1 MVGTGVIDDEE
12 EVEAKEVIE
21 ADASDME
28 PKRSSAG
35 EGEDSIEN
43 SEPSG
48 ESEREPD
55 IEVAY
60 SYASSS
66 SSSSSSSAG
75 EGLRRRDFLSSSLGA
90 TIKGWIDW

>member
-28 PKRSSAG
+28 PKRSSTG

-48 ESEREPD
+48 DSEREPD

-60 SYASSS
+60 SYVSS

-75 EGLRRRDFLSSSLGA
+75 EGLQRRESLSSSLGA
-90 TIKGWIDW
+90 AKGWIDW

>member
-1 MVGTGVIDDEE
+1 MDDEVE
-12 EVEAKEVIE
+12 EKVEAKEVIE

-35 EGEDSIEN
+35 EGDDSIEN

-60 SYASSS
+60 SYASSPS
-66 SSSSSSSAG
+66 SSSSSSSSTSAG
-75 EGLRRRDFLSSSLGA
+75 EGLRRRDSLSSSLGVA
-90 TIKGWIDW
+90 IKGWID

>member
-1 MVGTGVIDDEE
+1 MVGMGVIDDEE

-66 SSSSSSSAG
+66 SSSSSAG
-75 EGLRRRDFLSSSLGA
+75 EGLRRNSFSSSLGA
-90 TIKGWIDW
+90 AIKGWIDW